1 MLRARI
7 VFMLDLFSVILM
19 AYPFSYAQ
27 SKPDSALPDAAAI
40 RPRFLKIIHRPCVP
54 LDPQLRPAGT
64 ARGLSATHLTFAADA
79 EERVPGIVIRSEKSA
94 GRRPA
99 VIVLHGTGDSKE
111 GMLDLA
117 SELAARGFVALS
129 IDGRYHGERTKSGYD
144 DAILRAYETG
154 TEHPF
159 LYDTV
164 WDVLRLSDYLDTRAD
179 VDPKRIGVL
188 GLSKGGMAA

>member
-27 SKPDSALPDAAAI
+27 SKPDSALPDAAAT
-40 RPRFLKIIHRPCVP
+40 RSRFLEISGRRRIPQ
-54 LDPQLRPAGT
+54 DPQLRPVGT
-64 ARGLSATHLTFAADA
+64 ARRLTATHFTFAADA
-79 EERVPGIVIRSEKSA
+79 EERVPGIVIRREKSA

-117 SELAARGFVALS
+117 GELAARGFVAVA
-129 IDGRYHGERTKSGYD
+129 IDGRYHGQRTKSGYD
-144 DAILRAYETG
+144 AAILRASKTG
-154 TEHPF
+154 KEPTFP
-159 LYDTV
+159 YDTV
-164 WDVLRLSDYLDTRAD
+164 R
-179 VDPKRIGVL
+179 
-188 GLSKGGMAA
+188 